1 MPTEIERKFLIAGDF
16 RSEIIRSFP
25 IKQGYL
31 CSDPART
38 VRVRLK
44 GDRAFLTIKGSS
56 NSSGL
61 SRYEW
66 EKEIP
71 VAEAEELL
79 LLCEPEIIEKTRHLI
94 SFHSFVYE
102 VDEFFGANQGLI
114 LSEIELPTEETLFEK
129 PLWLGQE
136 VTGNIRFYNS
146 YLSKHPFST
155 WK

>member
-16 RSEIIRSFP
+16 RSDITQSIP

-31 CSDPART
+31 CSNPAKT
-38 VRVRLK
+38 VRVRVK

-66 EKEIP
+66 EKEIS

-79 LLCEPEIIEKTRHLI
+79 LLCEREIIEKTRHLI
-94 SFHSFVYE
+94 PFHSFLYE
-102 VDEFFGANQGLI
+102 VDEFSGANQGLI
-114 LSEIELPTEETLFEK
+114 LSEIELPTEEALFEK

-136 VTGNIRFYNS
+136 VTGDIRFYNS
-146 YLSKHPFST
+146 YLSKNPFST
-155 WK
+155 WE